1 VIWLPPGYDEDP
13 GKRYKVIYMTDG
25 ENLFDPR
32 IASWGVDWG
41 VDEAMMR
48 GVDNGDFEP
57 AIVVGA
63 WSTAQRGLEY
73 SPWHR
78 APDYARFLIEELMPR
93 INAEFRTKTGP
104 DNTFAMGS
112 SMGGLFAYYLVRDH
126 NDVFGAC
133 GCVSS
138 HFALNERDFAGYGG
152 LDPRDADVT
161 PYIVRDIEGGATVS
175 GGRFF
180 FDYGT
185 ETLDSTYEQDHAPVE
200 RWFRQQGFR
209 KNRDVRFAKY
219 EGADHSERAWR
230 ARVGDQ
236 LEWLL
241 GR

>member
-1 VIWLPPGYDEDP
+1 
-13 GKRYKVIYMTDG
+13 MTDG

-93 INAEFRTKTGP
+93 VNAEFRTKTGP
-104 DNTFAMGS
+104 DSTFAMGS
-112 SMGGLFAYYLVRDH
+112 SMGGLFAFYLVKNH

-138 HFALNERDFAGYGG
+138 HFALNERNFVGYGG
-152 LDPRDADVT
+152 LDPRDADLT
-161 PYIVRDIEGGATVS
+161 PYIVRDIESGDTLT

-185 ETLDSTYEQDHAPVE
+185 ETLDSTYEKDHEPVQ
-200 RWFRQQGFR
+200 RWFRQQGLR
-209 KNRDVRFAKY
+209 KNRDYRFEKY
-219 EGADHSERAWR
+219 QGADHSERAWR
-230 ARVGDQ
+230 ERVGEQ
-236 LEWLL
+236 LQWLL
-241 GR
+241 GE